1 MAKKQRGPTHTYD
14 ELLKLAVGKC
24 IETGGMPS
32 RRSWTHDNFINFDEL
47 RQVLGGGD
55 WNRAEKVIREAYQGE
70 LEPEKPKSNTKGE
83 LAKTQTE
90 RGEEM
95 KGSNLVK
102 YQSYTAE
109 EWLDW
114 LYLNGGG
121 KLLREESFSNNRR
134 EQYDLIMEVF
144 GNWESVQK
152 AFAAYKQSRVAAEA
166 KEAKNEELP
175 SVKEMLKQV
184 PVADSKAPAH
194 TPDELLELAVQEC
207 VKQGKMPADFRWMS
221 SATLDFEDLV
231 KVLGEG
237 SWDSARWKI
246 ERAWKK
252 YEEEQER
259 SEKEAPE
266 EVKATEVGEPV
277 VEDESTFAAEEES
290 AQPEEKKIRRAP
302 RKWSKEEC
310 VEFLQTVYDKL
321 GKLPNQ
327 IELNRWIAEL
337 SGPSYAVILNRLGKK
352 DGWEALLKRP
362 DTDET
367 QRETEES
374 KAEETQVMPEPELAE
389 PEVEDEDEDEIEK
402 EDEPGIETEVVTAHE
417 EQTAVEPEKVQEIAV
432 VLHAAEIDLT
442 VNGTRT
448 RIHVEFKPAKEE

>member
-70 LEPEKPKSNTKGE
+70 LEPEKPKSGAKEE
-83 LAKTQTE
+83 LAKTQTESE

-114 LYLNGGG
+114 LYRMGGG

-144 GNWESVQK
+144 GDWQSVQK
-152 AFAAYKQSRVAAEA
+152 AFAAYKQSRAAAEA
-166 KEAKNEELP
+166 KESKNGELP

-194 TPDELLELAVQEC
+194 TDDELLELAVQEC
-207 VKQGKMPADFRWMS
+207 AKRGKMPADFRWMS
-221 SATLDFEDLV
+221 SAPLDFEELV
-231 KVLGEG
+231 KVLGDG
-237 SWDSARWKI
+237 SWDSAKWKI

-252 YEEEQER
+252 YEEEQEQLKKG
-259 SEKEAPE
+259 SSE
-266 EVKATEVGEPV
+266 EVKATEVGKPV
-277 VEDESTFAAEEES
+277 AEDESTSVAEEES
-290 AQPEEKKIRRAP
+290 AQPEEKKTRRAP

-362 DTDET
+362 NTDET

-374 KAEETQVMPEPELAE
+374 KAEETQVMAEPELAE
-389 PEVEDEDEDEIEK
+389 PEVEDEIEK
-402 EDEPGIETEVVTAHE
+402 EDEPGIETEAVTTHE
-417 EQTAVEPEKVQEIAV
+417 KQTAVKPEKVQEIAV